1 MIAAAQS
8 GAGKTTVACGL
19 AAALKARGTKIAPFK
34 VGPDYIDPSH
44 LKEASGAPCYNL
56 DPWMTGEEG
65 LFKSFALGAEGKDL
79 ALIEGVMGLYD
90 GAPGGVGSTAQV
102 AKILKAPVLLVMSAR
117 GLGQTLAALTKGLVD
132 YDPEL
137 SFSGVVVTEVA
148 SLRQERMLLE
158 AFRGLGLRCFG
169 FLPRRED
176 LRLPKRHL
184 GLVMA
189 QEMTPS
195 FYEEL
200 GAFLGA
206 HLSLEEIFSSAG
218 MVSYP
223 SRSPLTPVS
232 RARIAVALDAAF
244 CFYYQENLT
253 LLEEAGA
260 RLVFFSPLGGELP
273 EAQGYYFGGGYPE
286 LFAERL
292 AEQNALK
299 EGLRAAYRRG
309 LPMLAE
315 CGGFMFLNRSL
326 EVASKSYPMA
336 GLLPGE
342 VVQTE
347 RLKALGYRKLIPKAP
362 NFLAESPLKG
372 HEFRYSTLR
381 EPLSKGFEV
390 LSAYGEPVA
399 TYGLVAENLFA
410 SYVHLHLG
418 SLPEAAQN
426 FVAYAA
432 SF

>member
-19 AAALKARGTKIAPFK
+19 AAALKARGIKIAPFK

-44 LKEASGAPCYNL
+44 LKAASGAPCYNL
-56 DPWMTGEEG
+56 DPWMTGKKG
-65 LFKSFALGAEGKDL
+65 LLTSFALGAEGKDL

-117 GLGQTLAALTKGLVD
+117 GLGQTLAALTKGLID
-132 YDPEL
+132 YDPGL
-137 SFSGVVVTEVA
+137 RFAGVVVTEVA

-158 AFRGLGLRCFG
+158 AFRKSGLKCLG

-189 QEMTPS
+189 REMSPS
-195 FYEEL
+195 FYQEL
-200 GAFLGA
+200 GAFLAA
-206 HLSLEEIFSSAG
+206 HLSLEEIIASAG
-218 MVSYP
+218 EVSYSP
-223 SRSPLTPVS
+223 RKPLTPVS
-232 RARIAVALDAAF
+232 RAQIAVAFDEAF

-260 RLVFFSPLGGELP
+260 RLVFFSPLAGEFP
-273 EAQGYYFGGGYPE
+273 DAQGYYFGGGYPE
-286 LFAERL
+286 LFAEGL
-292 AEQNALK
+292 ALQSPLK

-309 LPMLAE
+309 LPILAE
-315 CGGFMFLNRSL
+315 CGGFMFLNRTL
-326 EVASKSYPMA
+326 EVASGTYPMV

-347 RLKALGYRKLIPKAP
+347 RLKALGYRKLIPKTP
-362 NFLAESPLKG
+362 NFLAETPLKG
-372 HEFRYSTLR
+372 HEFRYSTLKKPLR
-381 EPLSKGFEV
+381 EGFEA
-390 LSAYGEPVA
+390 LSAHGEPVA